1 MKWLLALLLTAG
13 TAMAQEVPQFIDE
26 SAASGLQSVY
36 AGEWLYMVG
45 GGVSSFDCNDDAL
58 PDLVMSGGEGFAS
71 LWLNRSERAGAL
83 RFEQAEAT
91 GVELIGV
98 TGSYPIDIDS
108 DGINDLVV
116 LRVGEN
122 VVWR

>member
-45 GGVSSFDCNDDAL
+45 GGVS
-58 PDLVMSGGEGFAS
+58 
-71 LWLNRSERAGAL
+71 
-83 RFEQAEAT
+83 
-91 GVELIGV
+91 
-98 TGSYPIDIDS
+98 
-108 DGINDLVV
+108 
-116 LRVGEN
+116 
-122 VVWR
+122 